1 MDELENFENIVQMTW
16 KEYATKLLMENTE
29 KQTHEDIVTNI
40 INTYEDFEMQYP
52 YSVLHQW

>member
-40 INTYEDFEMQYP
+40 INKCNIPILFCINDKC
-52 YSVLHQW
+52 H